1 MDNTLMNSQSLPQR
15 LHQVCQQIAPTW
27 PLDQMIAVNPY
38 WELRHQSYIDVAA
51 RFQVL
56 HQIQTLPD
64 VKESI
69 ALFERGALSAYALKL
84 ALEEAGSEQDIQ
96 KFILKSLSTGSAN
109 AQHLTVLQCLD
120 RSLAAERLPWLP
132 ELTSH
137 VSQFCAWYFQ
147 QNDGNLTAEGDL
159 YQQYHRFVAA
169 DLGLDLLLSA
179 DGLHQHYA
187 RLPKDLPGLLAHAE
201 QELVLAGA
209 DWSFY
214 AEVLLRQINGWAS
227 WSAYQSWQARLAGQ
241 NHSLTPD
248 LMAMMLGWEL
258 AAYHYLAAVAPEQFV
273 RLRAQWLNELA
284 GIPHRLD
291 FIVPQQQVQWI
302 WWRAAE
308 IQYQQ
313 ALVAKLSQR
322 GPQPQAAA
330 KLQAVFCIDVRSE
343 TIRRQLEQQD
353 AAIQTLGFAG
363 FFGLPIE
370 YRPAGSQ
377 LRRPQ
382 LPGLLAPVLTATA
395 NKPQESLLRSALRR
409 GQKQLLGRAALPS
422 FAMVESSGWLA
433 LPALIGQTLRP
444 QSQPDLFADLSHTES
459 WTLSLNGQPLSVEAQ
474 ADLAIKVLHLM
485 GLTEFAP
492 TVLIVG
498 HGSQSNNNLHAGCL
512 ECGAC
517 GGQSGEVN
525 SRVLAGLLNDPA
537 VRAQMAASGVQ
548 LPQSTRFVAALHNT
562 TTDEIQCFAAVPP
575 EVQRW
580 LREAATAT
588 QRERFHNWHTETL
601 PSDLAQQLHAKAGDW
616 SETRPEW
623 GLANNAAFIIAP
635 RAWTKGVDFSGR
647 VFLHDYAAEL
657 DHDGSTL
664 ELLLTAP
671 LVVTNWINMQYNAS
685 VTDPHTFG
693 SGNKVLHNAVGGHIG
708 VFEGQSGDLRIGLPQ
723 QSVHNGERFMHQPLR
738 LTAVVAASQQAI
750 EHILAKHADVRALV
764 ENGWLYLWQWQPGEK
779 MQQWQQGTW
788 QEVALC

>member
-1 MDNTLMNSQSLPQR
+1 MDNTPMNSQPLLQR

-38 WELRHQSYIDVAA
+38 WELRHQAYSDVAA

-64 VKESI
+64 VSESI
-69 ALFERGALSAYALKL
+69 ARFERGELSAYALKL
-84 ALEEAGSEQDIQ
+84 ALEEAGSELDIQ
-96 KFILKSLSTGSAN
+96 KFILQSSSTVSAS
-109 AQHLTVLQCLD
+109 AHHLTILQCID
-120 RSLAAERLPWLP
+120 RSLAAERLPWLA

-147 QNDGNLTAEGDL
+147 QNDGHFTAEGDL
-159 YQQYHRFVAA
+159 YQQYHRFVGA
-169 DLGLDLLLSA
+169 DLGLDLLLTA

-187 RLPKDLPGLLAHAE
+187 RLPQALPGLLAHAE
-201 QELVLAGA
+201 QEFVLEGA
-209 DWSFY
+209 DWSLY

-241 NHSLTPD
+241 NHSLTLD
-248 LMAMMLGWEL
+248 LMAMMLAWEL
-258 AAYHYLAAVAPEQFV
+258 AAYHYLADVAPEQCAK
-273 RLRAQWLNELA
+273 LRAQWVNELS

-291 FIVPQQQVQWI
+291 FMRQQQQVQWV

-308 IQYQQ
+308 LQYQQ
-313 ALVAKLSQR
+313 ILMAKLSKS
-322 GPQPQAAA
+322 GPQPQAAV

-353 AAIQTLGFAG
+353 SAIQTLGFAG

-377 LRRPQ
+377 LRRPH

-395 NKPQESLLRSALRR
+395 NKPQESLLRGALRR

-433 LPALIGQTLRP
+433 LPALIGQTLKP
-444 QSQPDLFADLSHTES
+444 QTQPDLFADLSHTES
-459 WTLSLNGQPLSVEAQ
+459 WTLSLNGQPLSIEAQ
-474 ADLAIKVLHLM
+474 ADLAMKVLHLM

-537 VRAQMAASGVQ
+537 VRTQMAASGVQ
-548 LPQSTRFVAALHNT
+548 IPESTRFVAALHNT
-562 TTDEIQCFAAVPP
+562 TTDEIHCFGAVPSD
-575 EVQRW
+575 VQHW
-580 LREAATAT
+580 LQGAATAT
-588 QRERFHNWHTETL
+588 QTERFHAWSSETR
-601 PSDLAQQLHAKAGDW
+601 PSDLAQHLYNKAGDW

-635 RAWTKGVDFSGR
+635 RSWTKGIDFSGR
-647 VFLHDYAAEL
+647 VFLHDYVAEL

-685 VTDPHTFG
+685 VTDPRTFG

-738 LTAVVAASQQAI
+738 LTAVVAAPQQAI
-750 EHILAKHADVRALV
+750 AQILAKHSDVRALV
-764 ENGWLYLWQWQPGEK
+764 ENGWLHLWQWQSGEK

-788 QEVALC
+788 QQVA